1 MPPQET
7 SPHTPRQTPEYRIST
22 GILGAAAVVLVS
34 VTAFAYHADM
44 GAALTAIQET
54 QTAAAARARA
64 SAYDTMS
71 VGADA
76 AIILDLSS
84 GRTLYEKN
92 ADTQLPLASLTK
104 VPLVLSVIGVLSRES
119 IVTLPRDVSPSGIA
133 ERLPAGSRWS
143 VQSLIDYTLVASSND
158 GAEVLAQ
165 IADAPLRA
173 RYTDAPDGKAAVW
186 RMNNLVHGL
195 GLAHTFFV
203 DVSGLDVSTTLAG
216 SYGSARD
223 IARLFA
229 YAASTSPDVFAKTA
243 DSRIIVRGLD
253 GSATAE
259 NTNDALPSIPGF
271 ILGKTGYTDLA
282 GGNLAIVYDEGPGHP
297 VAIVVLGSTH
307 EGRFDDMRTL
317 VNATHQALTA
327 SE

>member
-1 MPPQET
+1 L
-7 SPHTPRQTPEYRIST
+7 S
-22 GILGAAAVVLVS
+22 AAAVILVS
-34 VTAFAYHADM
+34 VTAFAYRSDT
-44 GAALTAIQET
+44 GAALAAVQET
-54 QTAAAARARA
+54 QAAAAARAHA
-64 SAYDTMS
+64 SAYES
-71 VGADA
+71 VSIGANA
-76 AIILDLSS
+76 AIVLDLSS
-84 GRTLYEKN
+84 GRALYEKN

-104 VPLVLSVIGVLSRES
+104 VPLVLSVIGVLPRES
-119 IVTLPRDVSPSGIA
+119 IITLPREVAPAGIA
-133 ERLPAGSRWS
+133 ERLPVGSRWS

-173 RYTDAPDGKAAVW
+173 RYADAPDGKAAVW
-186 RMNNLVHGL
+186 RMNDLVHGL

-216 SYGSARD
+216 SYGSARN

-243 DSRIIVRGLD
+243 DSRIVVHGLD

-282 GGNLAIVYDEGPGHP
+282 GGNLAVVYDEGPGHP

-307 EGRFDDMRTL
+307 EGRFDDMRVL
-317 VNATHQALTA
+317 VNATHAALSA
-327 SE
+327 D